1 MLGIIGGLLDFASA
15 SMVLIDGSG
24 GSATMTG
31 GYVLAGEAWAGVLA
45 LLGAL
50 VVATTLLSV
59 TSTGVL
65 HLRAFSLLMVLLGAV
80 MAVVGTLMSGGPLTG
95 SSLLYSYGM
104 VIVGVLMAINGVMM
118 VRNPMPV

>member
-15 SMVLIDGSG
+15 SLVLIDGSG
-24 GSATMTG
+24 GSTMMT
-31 GYVLAGEAWAGVLA
+31 GYVLTGDAWAGVLA

-50 VVATTLLSV
+50 VVAASLLSV
-59 TSTGVL
+59 TSTGVR
-65 HLRAFSLLMVLLGAV
+65 HLKGFTLLMVLLGAV

-104 VIVGVLMAINGVMM
+104 VIVGLLMAINGVMM
-118 VRNPMPV
+118 MRNPMSV